1 MTIKV
6 GTRIRMSHMPDDPD
20 PIPAG
25 TLGTVRGSSPGFL
38 PSDGDV
44 LWVSWDNGRSL
55 NVLVGVDQFDIVG
68 EEA

>member
-6 GTRIRMSHMPDDPD
+6 GTRIRMGFMPDDPD

-25 TLGTVRGSSPGFL
+25 TLGTVRGSNPGL
-38 PSDGDV
+38 YPGDGDV
-44 LWVSWDNGRSL
+44 LWVEWDNGRSL
-55 NVLVGVDQFDIVG
+55 NVLVGVDYFDIVG